1 MTPTV
6 WVLPST
12 VEFIHQKL
20 SKAVNRHPPP
30 FICIWTLRLQFLQ
43 HLLHLQIYLKKEI
56 SASTCPLFGKN
67 FYIARCN
74 EKQKKFNLC
83 CTKLFNSWEIFLFA
97 RRSCFWGVS
106 CYCEV
111 LLPYKKPDFY
121 LAKSPDFI
129 YTMYVTREIER
140 HKERYKC
147 NIFMAEQIGE
157 NLSLQSQ
164 CTNTVNIGADLLS
177 AKSWFV
183 IMPSWKGRQVLA
195 SLSLTLLRMDINY
208 QRSIGNNP
216 LQQKHN
222 FWLILQ
228 SLISLSD
235 FLLSLSGAC

>member
-1 MTPTV
+1 M
-6 WVLPST
+6 
-12 VEFIHQKL
+12 K
-20 SKAVNRHPPP
+20 SK
-30 FICIWTLRLQFLQ
+30 
-43 HLLHLQIYLKKEI
+43 
-56 SASTCPLFGKN
+56 
-67 FYIARCN
+67 
-74 EKQKKFNLC
+74 KKFNLC

-121 LAKSPDFI
+121 LAESPDFI
-129 YTMYVTREIER
+129 YTMYITRERER
-140 HKERYKC
+140 ERDRERYKC

>member
-43 HLLHLQIYLKKEI
+43 HLLHLQIYLKKKYQPVLVLSLVKI
-56 SASTCPLFGKN
+56 STLQDVMKSK
-67 FYIARCN
+67 
-74 EKQKKFNLC
+74 KKFNLC

-121 LAKSPDFI
+121 LAESPDFI
-129 YTMYVTREIER
+129 YTMYISRERER
-140 HKERYKC
+140 ETERDT
-147 NIFMAEQIGE
+147 NAIF
-157 NLSLQSQ
+157 
-164 CTNTVNIGADLLS
+164 
-177 AKSWFV
+177 SWLN
-183 IMPSWKGRQVLA
+183 R
-195 SLSLTLLRMDINY
+195 
-208 QRSIGNNP
+208 
-216 LQQKHN
+216 
-222 FWLILQ
+222 
-228 SLISLSD
+228 
-235 FLLSLSGAC
+235 